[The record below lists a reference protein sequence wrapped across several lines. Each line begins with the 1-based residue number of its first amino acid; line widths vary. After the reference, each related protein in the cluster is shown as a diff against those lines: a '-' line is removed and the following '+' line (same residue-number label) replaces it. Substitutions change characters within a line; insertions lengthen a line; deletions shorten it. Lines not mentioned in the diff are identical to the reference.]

1 MKHPDDSGIA
11 HGGPAKPGAAAP
23 VLPPAVSF
31 AGLELPVEVLRTL
44 SGLGVREPFP
54 IQAATLPDALQ
65 GRDVLGCA
73 GKETSRGAGGKSRR
87 VGEARKAALVRRDN
101 RGALPGK

>member
-11 HGGPAKPGAAAP
+11 HGGPAQPGAT
-23 VLPPAVSF
+23 PPALPLGVSF

-54 IQAATLPDALQ
+54 IQAATLPDALE
-65 GRDVLGCA
+65 GRDVLGRGRTGSGKTLAFGLPLLTRTA
-73 GKETSRGAGGKSRR
+73 GAP
-87 VGEARKAALVRRDN
+87 N
-101 RGALPGK
+101 RSSPSL

>member
-11 HGGPAKPGAAAP
+11 HGGPAKPGATTP

-31 AGLELPVEVLRTL
+31 AGLELPVEVLRAL

-54 IQAATLPDALQ
+54 TQAASLPDALQ
-65 GRDVLGCA
+65 ERDVLGYA
-73 GKETSRGAGGKSRR
+73 GKDASRGAGGKSRR
-87 VGEARKAALVRRDN
+87 AGEARKAALVRRGN
-101 RGALPGK
+101 RGALSGE